1 MWQND
6 QVYCKF
12 MLYTESNVQYFHI
25 YISYSTVY
33 VGMCTVNLGALCL
46 CVCDG
51 VYVGYTLQV
60 GYTFNQGNWTVAQI
74 LGHEFVNMLFEP
86 SQLTTP
92 NI

>member
-1 MWQND
+1 
-6 QVYCKF
+6 

-60 GYTFNQGNWTVAQI
+60 GYTFN
-74 LGHEFVNMLFEP
+74 
-86 SQLTTP
+86 
-92 NI
+92 